1 VANKQKGRRVAS
13 ACAPSPE
20 QHHPRDAADI
30 VAGPNDWG
38 PCGGHPPRASAGFVG
53 CSPTWPPPA
62 DDEPRH
68 DSARLAEE
76 SAEYGSLEIAIA
88 FAKLE
93 RRLAEGDGPR

>member
-20 QHHPRDAADI
+20 QHHPRDAANI

-38 PCGGHPPRASAGFVG
+38 PCGGHPPRESAGFVG
-53 CSPTWPPPA
+53 CSPTWPPSA
-62 DDEPRH
+62 EDEPRH

-76 SAEYGSLEIAIA
+76 SVACGSLEAAIA
-88 FAKLE
+88 LADTE
-93 RRLAEGDGPR
+93 RDLAEGDGPR